1 MPTRLSSFPPCCL
14 ACNCARLAKRNAA
27 PSALFAIRVV
37 DAETGRGVPLVEL
50 ETVNHLR
57 FYTDSN
63 GTVAFRE
70 PGLMGRQIF
79 FHVRSHGY
87 EYPKDE
93 LRLSRCAAENHA
105 WHRGGAEA

>member
-1 MPTRLSSFPPCCL
+1 MLTRRSILPALLLGLQLGALGQAAQSPP
-14 ACNCARLAKRNAA
+14 AA
-27 PSALFAIRVV
+27 WFAIRVV

-57 FYTDSN
+57 YYTDSN

-70 PGLMGRQIF
+70 LGLMDRQIF

-87 EYPKDE
+87 EYPKDGFGY
-93 LRLSRCAAENHA
+93 RDKCRRRSRGTTARRC
-105 WHRGGAEA
+105 

>member
-1 MPTRLSSFPPCCL
+1 MFFRHAILPALL
-14 ACNCARLAKRNAA
+14 LGLQLCALGQAELP

-70 PGLMGRQIF
+70 PG
-79 FHVRSHGY
+79 
-87 EYPKDE
+87 
-93 LRLSRCAAENHA
+93 
-105 WHRGGAEA
+105 